1 MATDTKILGMTIETT
16 CHSEL
21 GLQRGAIEES
31 QKVIKWMRFL
41 ASLGMTI
48 KAGMTN
54 KRRNDNKQ

>member
-48 KAGMTN
+48 KAGITIKKN
-54 KRRNDNKQ
+54 RSNC